1 MKELKG
7 SRTYDD
13 LMMAFAGE
21 TQARTK
27 YSIFAS
33 KAKEEGY
40 HQIGRIFEE
49 TADNE
54 KEHAEIWFRHLAG
67 LGNTAENLVSA
78 AEGEHYEWS
87 SMYAD
92 MAKTAREEGFT
103 EIAKQMEQIRGNG
116 SGAADSLF
124 AKIAPPA
131 ETEYVI
137 CCARDGIYL
146 TGGNEMQLLV
156 AEQLA
161 EHFLTPYACEFA
173 RNENGYYHFP
183 LQAGAIAL
191 HELKTVFPECKE
203 WIISEESL
211 NATICQ
217 CYPTYRT
224 DYNAIVSEQGQIPD
238 VKAPINLFLQEQLD
252 QEKSQM
258 QNTEQEEKLQEFEEN
273 MTQEESQGYEEDD
286 EYGEQIEFGY

>member
-1 MKELKG
+1 MAEGMKKYILMHKNIQVADMELDEATCAVSAVSHVYSESHVPVGIPVKKG
-7 SRTYDD
+7 VINRAALNEWWKGRAIPASR
-13 LMMAFAGE
+13 AGIRNALE
-21 TQARTK
+21 QLNLSTTQK
-27 YSIFAS
+27 LL
-33 KAKEEGY
+33 
-40 HQIGRIFEE
+40 
-49 TADNE
+49 E
-54 KEHAEIWFRHLAG
+54 KCLGLSLSDQYWICPAGSGIEWSQVNFLEHAFSDDV
-67 LGNTAENLVSA
+67 GN
-78 AEGEHYEWS
+78 
-87 SMYAD
+87 
-92 MAKTAREEGFT
+92 
-103 EIAKQMEQIRGNG
+103 I
-116 SGAADSLF
+116 LF
-124 AKIAPPA
+124 
-131 ETEYVI
+131 
-137 CCARDGIYL
+137 
-146 TGGNEMQLLV
+146 
-156 AEQLA
+156 A

-224 DYNAIVSEQGQIPD
+224 DYNAIVSEQEQIPD

>member
-1 MKELKG
+1 
-7 SRTYDD
+7 
-13 LMMAFAGE
+13 
-21 TQARTK
+21 
-27 YSIFAS
+27 
-33 KAKEEGY
+33 
-40 HQIGRIFEE
+40 
-49 TADNE
+49 
-54 KEHAEIWFRHLAG
+54 
-67 LGNTAENLVSA
+67 
-78 AEGEHYEWS
+78 
-87 SMYAD
+87 
-92 MAKTAREEGFT
+92 
-103 EIAKQMEQIRGNG
+103 
-116 SGAADSLF
+116 
-124 AKIAPPA
+124 
-131 ETEYVI
+131 
-137 CCARDGIYL
+137 
-146 TGGNEMQLLV
+146 MQLLV

-224 DYNAIVSEQGQIPD
+224 DYNAIVSEQEQIPD

-252 QEKSQM
+252 QEKPQM